1 MSKIRT
7 FFIIGIIFL
16 LFTGVLAVLGYM
28 MGNSS
33 LVALS
38 ELFVIISM
46 VFMLWGYVV
55 TLESINGHV
64 SENVELMKV
73 LINTIEKG
81 NK

>member
-7 FFIIGIIFL
+7 FFIIGIVFL
-16 LFTGVLAVLGYM
+16 LFTGVLAILGVVT
-28 MGNSS
+28 GNSS

-55 TLESINGHV
+55 TLESINEHV

-81 NK
+81 K

>member
-7 FFIIGIIFL
+7 FFIIGIVFL
-16 LFTGVLAVLGYM
+16 LFTGVLAIIGVM
-28 MGNSS
+28 TGNSS

-73 LINTIEKG
+73 LINIIEKG
-81 NK
+81 K